1 MGLNLPKKIWV
12 YAERLYIHAHDAE
25 KFKVLL
31 KNYGIEYGGAPYGEF
46 ENTKSR
52 YGFMS
57 EENYTFA
64 NFMQAVPTYKYLRVL
79 EAIVFDP
86 EVVVTAQDNWNYYGE
101 FISNWYP
108 KVVELLGLAEVG
120 IDPAQKKL
128 IYEEAGDSK
137 SESDFL
143 PYAFND
149 PFLDYL
155 RKEINESY
163 RNNLY
168 LSVMF
173 LSRKVLEVVFIRIME
188 VVFPKQS
195 AGKYNKGNHE
205 LWFDVRRNGYR
216 NFGELI
222 TNLKENSSAFQEDK
236 QLVLELCALVKPF
249 KDETNSCVHD
259 DYKIPDA
266 SYVRD
271 WRASQ
276 IVTLS
281 RKVFRKYC
289 NP

>member
-1 MGLNLPKKIWV
+1 MSLNLPKKIWV
-12 YAERLYIHAHDAE
+12 YAERLYIHAHDSE
-25 KFKVLL
+25 KFVALL
-31 KNYGIEYGGAPYGEF
+31 KTYGIEYDENPYSEF
-46 ENTKSR
+46 GSTKGH
-52 YGFMS
+52 YEFMS

-64 NFMQAVPTYKYLRVL
+64 NFMQSVPTYKYLSLL
-79 EAIVFDP
+79 EEIVFDP
-86 EVVVTAQDNWNYYGE
+86 DVIATAKDNWNYYGE
-101 FISNWYP
+101 FINNWYP
-108 KVVELLGLAEVG
+108 KVIEFLGLSEVV
-120 IDPAQKKL
+120 IDSAHKKL
-128 IYEEAGDSK
+128 VYEDEADSK
-137 SESDFL
+137 DESDFL

-155 RKEINESY
+155 RKEINEGY

-173 LSRKVLEVVFIRIME
+173 LSRKVLEVVFIRVME
-188 VVFPKQS
+188 TVFPKLS
-195 AGKYNKGNHE
+195 NGKYNEQNHE
-205 LWFDVRRNGYR
+205 LWFDRKHNGYR

-222 TNLKENSSAFQEDK
+222 INLKDNASAFQEDR
-236 QLVLELCALVKPF
+236 QLVLDLCALVKPF

-281 RKVFRKYC
+281 RKMFRKYC